1 MHVAKIPNHGSSPTY
16 LLRETYREEGMVKH
30 RTLGNINSFGV
41 EKIARIAQ
49 VLKGAD
55 LVPAQ
60 SAMTI
65 HRSRPVT

>member
-1 MHVAKIPNHGSSPTY
+1 M
-16 LLRETYREEGMVKH
+16 KH
-30 RTLGNINSFGV
+30 RTLGNITSLGV

-49 VLKGAD
+49 ILKRAD

-65 HRSRPVT
+65 RRSRTVT